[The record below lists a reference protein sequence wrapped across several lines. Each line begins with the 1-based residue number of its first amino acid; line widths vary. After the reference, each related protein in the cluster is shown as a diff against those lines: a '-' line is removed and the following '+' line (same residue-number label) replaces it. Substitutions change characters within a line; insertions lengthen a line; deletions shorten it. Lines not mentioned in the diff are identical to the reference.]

1 MGNCGV
7 YPRHSLDFSS
17 FKINGSSSYGNKS
30 TTSGIG
36 WEEMKG
42 KHFAKV
48 LALFVN
54 YKHFF
59 DFLKTHKI
67 FGAPILNDRSK

>member
-1 MGNCGV
+1 MENCGV
-7 YPRHSLDFSS
+7 YPRHSIDFSS
-17 FKINGSSSYGNKS
+17 LKINGSSSYGNKT

-59 DFLKTHKI
+59 GLFENTQNFRRTNFK
-67 FGAPILNDRSK
+67 